1 MWNEGYTS
9 EVNYT
14 SGYYSELS
22 LTRIRLALLCCGID
36 HGIDENPNYLEL
48 GFGQGLSLNINTATS
63 SGNFFGTDFN
73 PGQVANARELARAMG
88 KPLTLLEDS
97 FEELADRTDLPQFD
111 VIALHGIW
119 SWINNKARS
128 AIVEIARKSL
138 KPGGVFYISYNVT
151 PGWSP
156 AWPLRTLLSEYAKRE
171 CSGTILDKVDQS
183 VNFVDQV
190 IEANAAYFVQNPQL
204 KARLDM
210 IKKMDK
216 SYIAHEYFN
225 ANWDP
230 MPFSAVADHLSEAKL
245 TYAANAAIVENLSAI
260 SLPAGAHQILQAIR
274 DPIMRETTR
283 DYFVNSQF
291 RRDIFVKGA
300 RSMSLYDHGKRV
312 EKERFVLL
320 GDPENCPE
328 KVATVIGEAELRAD
342 IYKPLC
348 KALAQFPDC
357 TASVG
362 ELLAVKEL
370 SELNRAQVWEVLL
383 ILTGAGFVAPISVST
398 TPDADAA
405 ASKALNTA
413 LLNRAELGTGVEYLA
428 APRMGSAIQVGR
440 VDQLFI
446 KALADK
452 QKDPVEWVINLLASQ
467 QQLLIVNG
475 ETISD
480 ADKTRTELKRMYDE
494 FKQVRD
500 PVLRRVG
507 AY

>member
-9 EVNYT
+9 EINYT

-22 LTRIRLALLCCGID
+22 LARIRLALLCCGID

-63 SGNFFGTDFN
+63 SGNFYGTDFN

-97 FEELADRTDLPQFD
+97 FEELVLRNDLPQFD

-119 SWINNKARS
+119 SWISDNARA
-128 AIVEIARKSL
+128 AIVELARKSL
-138 KPGGVFYISYNVT
+138 KPGGAFYISYNVT

-183 VNFVDQV
+183 VNFVDRV
-190 IEANAAYFVQNPQL
+190 IEGNAAYFGQNPQL
-204 KARLDM
+204 KTRLDM

-216 SYIAHEYFN
+216 TYIAHEYFN

-230 MPFSAVADHLSEAKL
+230 MPFSAVADHLAEAKL
-245 TYAANAAIVENLSAI
+245 TYAANASILENLSGI
-260 SLPAGAHQILQAIR
+260 SLPAGAQEILQTIR

-283 DYFVNSQF
+283 DYFVNTQF

-300 RSMSLYDHGKRV
+300 RAMSLYDHGRRV

-320 GDPENCPE
+320 GDPNNCPT
-328 KVATVIGEAELRAD
+328 KVQTVIGEAELRED
-342 IYKPLC
+342 IYAPLC
-348 KALAQFPDC
+348 KVLATFPDC
-357 TASVG
+357 TASIA
-362 ELLAVKEL
+362 ELLATKEL
-370 SELNRAQVWEVLL
+370 SALNRAQVWEVLL
-383 ILTGAGFVAPISVST
+383 ILTGAGFVAPISTST

-405 ASKALNTA
+405 AAKALNGA
-413 LLNRAELGTGVEYLA
+413 LLERAELGTGVDYLA
-428 APRMGSAIQVGR
+428 APRLGSAIQIGR
-440 VDQLFI
+440 IDQLFV
-446 KALADK
+446 KAQAEK
-452 QKDPVEWVINLLASQ
+452 QKDPVEWVMQLLASQ
-467 QQLLIVNG
+467 QQLLIVNV

-480 ADKTRTELKRMYDE
+480 AEQTRTELKRMFAE
-494 FKQVRD
+494 FKEQRD

>member
-22 LTRIRLALLCCGID
+22 LARIRLALLCCGID
-36 HGIDENPNYLEL
+36 HGVDENPNYLEL

-63 SGNFFGTDFN
+63 SGNFYGTDFN

-97 FEELADRTDLPQFD
+97 FEELVERDDLPQFD

-119 SWINNKARS
+119 SWISDNARA
-128 AIVEIARKSL
+128 AIVELARKSL
-138 KPGGVFYISYNVT
+138 KPGGAFYISYNVT

-183 VNFVDQV
+183 VNFVDKV

-204 KARLDM
+204 KGRLDM

-216 SYIAHEYFN
+216 TYIAHEYFN
-225 ANWDP
+225 ASWDP
-230 MPFSAVADHLSEAKL
+230 MPFSQVADKLSAAKL
-245 TYAANAAIVENLSAI
+245 TYAANASILENLSGI
-260 SLPAGAHQILQAIR
+260 SLPVGAQEILQTIR

-283 DYFVNSQF
+283 DYFVNTQF

-300 RSMSLYDHGKRV
+300 RVMSLYDHGKRV

-320 GDPENCPE
+320 GDPDKCPE
-328 KVATVIGEAELRAD
+328 KVPTVIGEAELRAD
-342 IYKPLC
+342 IYQPLC
-348 KALAQFPDC
+348 KALAAFPDC
-357 TASVG
+357 TASIG
-362 ELLAVKEL
+362 ELLASKEL
-370 SELNRAQVWEVLL
+370 SGLNRAQVWEVLL
-383 ILTGAGFVAPISVST
+383 ILTGAGFVSPVSTST
-398 TPDADAA
+398 TPDADADA
-405 ASKALNTA
+405 AKALNSA
-413 LLNRAELGTGVEYLA
+413 LLERAELGTGVEYLA

-440 VDQLFI
+440 IDQLFI
-446 KALADK
+446 KAMAAK
-452 QKDPVEWVINLLASQ
+452 HKDPVEWVIELLASQ

-480 ADKTRTELKRMYDE
+480 AEKTRTELKRMFAE
-494 FKQVRD
+494 FKEQRD